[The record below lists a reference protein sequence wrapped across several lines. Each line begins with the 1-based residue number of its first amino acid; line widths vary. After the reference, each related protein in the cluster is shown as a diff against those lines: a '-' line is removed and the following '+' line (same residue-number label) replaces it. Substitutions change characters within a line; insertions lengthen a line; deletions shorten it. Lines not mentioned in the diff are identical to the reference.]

1 MPSDHKPQ
9 PGIQD
14 RLINFELPDQPATTP
29 GKASQPA
36 KAARPSSVS
45 AASGSTD
52 GIGYTSQQVIQLA
65 GITYRQL
72 DHWDKIDFIR
82 PSAKQSKGSG
92 SRRLYSYQ
100 DLLRFRVAKR
110 LLNSGASFQAVSK
123 IFNFIEQLG
132 DSIHAADLI
141 VDENQVHY
149 ARNDEEILDLL
160 KQGQGVLNFVSV
172 TAIREELD
180 GKLVELAVAAETTAT
195 PAKDAA
201 TGNQQR
207 AVGA

>member
-1 MPSDHKPQ
+1 MPSARKPQ

-14 RLINFELPDQPATTP
+14 RLINFELPDQAGLSPEQT
-29 GKASQPA
+29 SQPDTD
-36 KAARPSSVS
+36 RQMS
-45 AASGSTD
+45 AATD
-52 GIGYTSQQVIQLA
+52 VGGAAAIGYTSQQVVQLV

-82 PSAKQSKGSG
+82 PSAKQAKGSG

-110 LLNSGASFQAVSK
+110 LLDGGASFQAVSK
-123 IFNFIEQLG
+123 IFDYIEQLG

-149 ARNDEEILDLL
+149 ARNDQEILDLL
-160 KQGQGVLNFVSV
+160 KHGQGVLNFVSV
-172 TAIREELD
+172 TTIREELD
-180 GKLVELAVAAETTAT
+180 SKLIELAVAAEAVAE
-195 PAKDAA
+195 PSAESSS
-201 TGNQQR
+201 GQR